1 MSSSFLPSEPN
12 KRAQKQLGK
21 GHAAAKNAAVLPPV
35 IEPGKWTKSW
45 DETASAENLPHWFK
59 QGSSPSPSNR
69 YIPRS
74 GGGMGWV
81 GNQGVLASE
90 RPNNYRYYT
99 IPDKKVVRMA
109 EFMRMWEDQRE
120 MYRLSSSPLPAYLGS
135 DGCVGYSVNIS
146 LAAMELCFVTVKP
159 PPPGSR
165 VKIKL
170 EDRSNQIAPVD
181 IQAGVA
187 WVRPTEASH
196 QGILPSKAQAY
207 AVGLVFL
214 QTSKKLD
221 ISIKKLVAKY
231 GSQYINRQRVLERV
245 RRSSKINSK

>member
-1 MSSSFLPSEPN
+1 MSSSFLPPEPN
-12 KRAQKQLGK
+12 KRTQKQPDK
-21 GHAAAKNAAVLPPV
+21 EHAAAKNAAVPPPV
-35 IEPGKWTKSW
+35 IEHGKWTQDW
-45 DETASAENLPHWFK
+45 GETTSAENLPHWFE

-81 GNQGVLASE
+81 GNQGVLANE
-90 RPNNYRYYT
+90 MPNNYRYYT
-99 IPDKKVVRMA
+99 VPDKKVVRMA

-120 MYRLSSSPLPAYLGS
+120 MSRLSSSPLPAYLGN

-159 PPPGSR
+159 PSPGSR

-170 EDRSNQIAPVD
+170 EDRSNEIAPID

-187 WVRPTEASH
+187 WVRPTEAFH
-196 QGILPSKAQAY
+196 QDILPNKAQAY

-214 QTSKKLD
+214 QTSKKLS
-221 ISIKKLVAKY
+221 ISIKKLVVKY
-231 GSQYINRQRVLERV
+231 GSQHINRQQVLDRV
-245 RRSSKINSK
+245 RRSSIINPK